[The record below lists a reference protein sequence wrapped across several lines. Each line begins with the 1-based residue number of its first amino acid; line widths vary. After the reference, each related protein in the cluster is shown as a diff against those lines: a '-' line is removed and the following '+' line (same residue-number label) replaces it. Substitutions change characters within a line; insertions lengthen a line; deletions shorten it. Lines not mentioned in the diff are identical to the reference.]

1 MPTRTQL
8 TGGEGAD
15 AIRGGAGADL
25 VYGYD
30 PASAPVEGIAATR
43 VASGLD
49 QPLALAALPG
59 DPTRLL
65 VAEKGG
71 AIRVLDPATG
81 AVRDEPF
88 LDLSD
93 EVSTEGEQGLLGLAL
108 APDFGETGRFYVN
121 LIDRRGDTEI
131 REYRTLPEDLGSG
144 GPGRADPASGRVLLR
159 VDQPDGLANHKGGW
173 IGFGPDGF
181 LYAALGD
188 GGGAGD
194 PFGNAQDPNV
204 LLGKV
209 LRLGTDGTPPP
220 DNPFVS
226 GPFAGGGAA
235 EVWALGLRNP
245 WRAGFDRGLGDL
257 WIGDVGQG
265 RWEEVDRGA
274 PGANY
279 GWDLFEGP
287 DPYPPESVSGGSS
300 PAGGPVA
307 GTLTPPV
314 FFYGREDGRS
324 IAGGTVHR
332 GGAEAL
338 QGDYVFADF
347 ASGRLWSLRPGAGG
361 AVATELTGLVETD
374 AGGIDSPVSF
384 GEDARGDLHL
394 LDLDGEVFR
403 LEPLGAAPDLGDD
416 LRGGGG
422 DDLLFGG
429 PGGDAVSGGE
439 GADELHGQTGEDR
452 LDGGPGD
459 DLLHGGPGGDVFVLA
474 PGGGRDVATDFG
486 AGGPGATDRVE
497 VAGGGAPTVLEEG
510 GGAVLLLPD
519 GTSLGLP
526 GVAPGALGPDLFL

>member
-8 TGGEGAD
+8 TGAEGAD
-15 AIRGGAGADL
+15 AILGGPGADL

-30 PASAPVEGIAATR
+30 PAAAPVEGIAATR

-49 QPLALAALPG
+49 QPLALAASPG
-59 DPTRLL
+59 DPTWLL

-81 AVRDEPF
+81 VVRDEPF
-88 LDLSD
+88 LDLSG

-121 LIDRRGDTEI
+121 LTDRRGDTEI
-131 REYRTLPEDLGSG
+131 REYRTLPDGPGLDDPGLDDPG

-159 VDQPDGLANHKGGW
+159 VDQPDGFTNHKGGW
-173 IGFGPDGF
+173 LGFGPDGH

-194 PFGNAQDPNV
+194 PFGNAQDPDV

-209 LRLGTDGTPPP
+209 LRLGTDGTAPP
-220 DNPFVS
+220 DNPFA
-226 GPFAGGGAA
+226 AGGGAA

-287 DPYPPESVSGGSS
+287 DPYPPDTGSGGSS
-300 PAGGPVA
+300 PTGGPAA
-307 GTLTPPV
+307 GTPTPPV
-314 FFYGREDGRS
+314 FSYGREDGRS
-324 IAGGTVHR
+324 ITGGTVYR

-338 QGDYVFADF
+338 HGDYVFADF

-361 AVATELTGLVETD
+361 VAATELTGLVETD
-374 AGGIDSPVSF
+374 AGSIDSPVSF
-384 GEDARGDLHL
+384 GEDARGDLL
-394 LDLDGEVFR
+394 LVDLDGEVFR
-403 LEPLGAAPDLGDD
+403 LEPRGAAPDLGDD
-416 LRGGGG
+416 LRGEGG

-429 PGGDAVSGGE
+429 PGDDAVSGGE
-439 GADELHGQTGEDR
+439 GADELHGQSGEDR

-459 DLLHGGPGGDVFVLA
+459 DLLRGGPGADVFALA
-474 PGGGRDVATDFG
+474 PGGGRDVVTDFG
-486 AGGPGATDRVE
+486 AGDRVE
-497 VAGGGAPTVLEEG
+497 VLGGGAPTVAEEG
-510 GGAVLLLPD
+510 GAAVLILPD
-519 GTSLGLP
+519 GAALALP